1 MVKTK
6 PFASRIGKILI
17 IILVIAVLLGILFY
31 SIYLY
36 SYIES
41 SRVNDLEVTK
51 TKVIQSGQ
59 LTEVTEMY
67 HFQDKEA
74 YHILIGLDK
83 DKKSKILFV
92 PLDQKEEEIMMVD
105 VNETLSEE
113 RVTQIVLKECQSCN
127 IVTTTPAM
135 VDNKPL
141 WEVTYFD
148 ERDRYVIDYLS
159 MYDGSR
165 YEQLRMFRKYKERG

>member
-74 YHILIGLDK
+74 YHIFIGLDIVYI
-83 DKKSKILFV
+83 SKLLFV
-92 PLDQKEEEIMMVD
+92 HLDHKVEEIKMID
-105 VNETLSEE
+105 V
-113 RVTQIVLKECQSCN
+113 KE
-127 IVTTTPAM
+127 I
-135 VDNKPL
+135 
-141 WEVTYFD
+141 
-148 ERDRYVIDYLS
+148 
-159 MYDGSR
+159 
-165 YEQLRMFRKYKERG
+165 

>member
-105 VNETLSEE
+105 VNDTLSEE
-113 RVTQIVLKECQSCN
+113 REKYIVLNDFLSYIILN
-127 IVTTTPAM
+127 TIYTY
-135 VDNKPL
+135 DNYISI
-141 WEVTYFD
+141 WNDTD
-148 ERDRYVIDYLS
+148 IDILH
-159 MYDGSR
+159 
-165 YEQLRMFRKYKERG
+165 

>member
-67 HFQDKEA
+67 HVE
-74 YHILIGLDK
+74 DK

>member
-83 DKKSKILFV
+83 DKKSKIDRKSTRLNSSHVAISYAVFC
-92 PLDQKEEEIMMVD
+92 
-105 VNETLSEE
+105 
-113 RVTQIVLKECQSCN
+113 LK
-127 IVTTTPAM
+127 
-135 VDNKPL
+135 KK
-141 WEVTYFD
+141 
-148 ERDRYVIDYLS
+148 R
-159 MYDGSR
+159 
-165 YEQLRMFRKYKERG
+165 